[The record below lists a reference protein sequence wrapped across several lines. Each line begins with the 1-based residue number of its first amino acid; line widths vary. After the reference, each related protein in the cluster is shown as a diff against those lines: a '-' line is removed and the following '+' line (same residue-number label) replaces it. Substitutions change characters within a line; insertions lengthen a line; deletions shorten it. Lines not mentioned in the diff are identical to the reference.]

1 MNILEK
7 IQHSFYQTLKQIF
20 KLSEINPAVTISLNT
35 DPQKQQF
42 GDLTTNSAL
51 ILAKELGKNPREI
64 AQIII
69 EHFKDPS
76 ILRMEIAGPGFINLF
91 LTTAA
96 FQQVAQELFTQQ
108 EDFFKHQP
116 ALDNPEHYNIE
127 FVSANPT
134 GPLHIGHGRGGII
147 GDVFGNIVHFIGHEV
162 TKEFYINDAG
172 SQISKLGI
180 SLKVRCEQLL
190 GMPSVLPED
199 GYHGEY
205 LSEFAQQCIQEQG
218 KEVIDRDVTFFAE
231 YAEQHCLAMI
241 KNTLAAYGI
250 TYDVWFSEK
259 TLHESGAIDK
269 VVAILKEKNFI
280 YERDDAW
287 WFASTSFGDDKDR
300 VVKRANGEWTYV
312 AADIAYLQNKI
323 NRGAQKMVMV
333 LGQDHHS
340 YVTRLKAVMSALGYN
355 PDNLS
360 IILYQLVTLKESGQ
374 LLKLSKRAGR
384 IVSLADVIETVGKDV
399 ARFFYLNRKADAHL
413 DFDLELALKHTE
425 ENPVYYIQYAY
436 VRTNSIL
443 EKAYTFEDLKNIDAA
458 DAAHLDQAEMVLL
471 KKILSLKELLFNI
484 SNNHQTHLLTYY
496 TLELAHAFHSYYGA
510 HKVIDQQN
518 IQQSRARLLLI
529 ILLQQTFK
537 LCLNL
542 LGISAPKTM

>member
-7 IQHSFYQTLKQIF
+7 IQHSFYQTLKQVF
-20 KLSEINPAVTISLNT
+20 NLTEINTAVTFSLNT

-42 GDLTTNSAL
+42 GDITTNAAL
-51 ILAKELGKNPREI
+51 ILAKEVGKNPREV
-64 AQIII
+64 AQAII
-69 EHFKDPS
+69 EHFKDAA
-76 ILRMEIAGPGFINLF
+76 ILRTEIAGPGFINLF

-96 FQQVAQELFTQQ
+96 FRQVAQELFTEQ
-108 EDFFKHQP
+108 EDFFKQQP
-116 ALDNPEHYNIE
+116 VLNNPLHYNVE

-147 GDVFGNIVHFIGHEV
+147 GDVFGNITRFIGHNV

-172 SQISKLGI
+172 SQIYKLGL
-180 SLKVRCEQLL
+180 SLKIRCEQLA

-205 LSEFAQQCIQEQG
+205 LTHFAEQCLKEQG
-218 KEVIDRDVTFFAE
+218 NDVVFRDLTFFAE
-231 YAEQHCLAMI
+231 YAENHCLAMI
-241 KNTLAAYGI
+241 KDTLTAYGI

-259 TLHESGAIDK
+259 TLHASGAIDK
-269 VVAILKEKNFI
+269 VIAFLKEKNFI
-280 YERDDAW
+280 YERDDAL
-287 WFASTSFGDDKDR
+287 WFASTLFGDDKDR

-340 YVTRLKAVMSALGYN
+340 YVTRLKAVMTALGHN
-355 PDNLS
+355 PDDLT

-384 IVSLADVIETVGKDV
+384 IVSLADIIDIVGKDV

-443 EKAYTFEDLKNIDAA
+443 EKAHTFEGLQNIASA
-458 DAAHLDQAEMVLL
+458 DTTALTETEAVLL
-471 KKILSLKELLFNI
+471 KKILALKEVLFNI
-484 SNNHQTHLLTYY
+484 SINHQTHVLTYY
-496 TLELAHAFHSYYGA
+496 TLELAHAFHSYYSA
-510 HKVIDQQN
+510 HKVIDPQN
-518 IQQSRARLLLI
+518 IEQSRARLLVI
-529 ILLQQTFK
+529 ILLQRTFK
-537 LCLNL
+537 ICLHL
-542 LGISAPKTM
+542 LGINAPEKM